1 MSKHLGD
8 KLIDYAWGMLTP
20 QDQSQ
25 AEAHLRECAD
35 CRTEL
40 EQHQALVGKLA
51 RTVPTLALP
60 MPDSVRDG
68 WADVVA
74 RVPRLRP
81 ASASR
86 HYGLPGFVAVGLA
99 MSAATTVLVA
109 VMAQAWLYQPPLDV
123 TAVVASSTPTA
134 SATYTPERPTPFATP
149 VSWMYSAPLQAPR
162 PLPVAATAKP

>member
-35 CRTEL
+35 CRAEL

-51 RTVPTLALP
+51 RTVPTLAP
-60 MPDSVRDG
+60 PVPDSVRGG
-68 WADVVA
+68 WADVAA
-74 RVPRLRP
+74 RVPQLRP

-86 HYGLPGFVAVGLA
+86 RHGLPGFVAVGLA
-99 MSAATTVLVA
+99 MSAAAAVIFA

-134 SATYTPERPTPFATP
+134 SATYTPERATFATP
-149 VSWMYSAPLQAPR
+149 VSWMYVARLPSAR

>member
-1 MSKHLGD
+1 MSKHLSD

-40 EQHQALVGKLA
+40 EQHQTLVRKLA
-51 RTVPTLALP
+51 RTVPTLAP
-60 MPDSVRDG
+60 PVPDSVRGG

-81 ASASR
+81 ASASWR
-86 HYGLPGFVAVGLA
+86 HGLPGFVAVGLA
-99 MSAATTVLVA
+99 MSVAAAVLVA
-109 VMAQAWLYQPPLDV
+109 VVAQAWLYQPPL
-123 TAVVASSTPTA
+123 TATAFVASSTPVA
-134 SATYTPERPTPFATP
+134 SATHTPERPTPFATP

>member
-40 EQHQALVGKLA
+40 ERHQALVRKLA
-51 RTVPTLALP
+51 RTVPTLAP
-60 MPDSVRDG
+60 PVPGNVRSG

-74 RVPRLRP
+74 RVPRLCP
-81 ASASR
+81 ASAPR
-86 HYGLPGFVAVGLA
+86 RLGLPGFVAVGLA
-99 MSAATTVLVA
+99 MSTAAMLLVA
-109 VMAQAWLYQPPLDV
+109 VMAQAWLYQPPL
-123 TAVVASSTPTA
+123 TATAFVASSTPTA

-149 VSWMYSAPLQAPR
+149 ASWMYSAPLQAPR